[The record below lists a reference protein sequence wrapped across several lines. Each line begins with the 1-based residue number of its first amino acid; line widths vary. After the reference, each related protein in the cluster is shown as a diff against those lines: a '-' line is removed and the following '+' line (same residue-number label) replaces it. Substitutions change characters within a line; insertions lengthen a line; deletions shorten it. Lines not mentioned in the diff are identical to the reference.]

1 MWIARGMAAATVVL
15 WAASYIWSK
24 QLLTW
29 LDPIAAAEARFAV
42 SAVLLLVIALPGGGL
57 VSALRE
63 HWRSYLV
70 LGVVGITA
78 FQLLVLFSLDYT
90 TAVNSA
96 VVMALTP
103 VLTMAG
109 AALVLGDPFG
119 WRAGLGMG
127 IAVAGALLAV
137 LGDGPA
143 GLTGFTLDR
152 GEPIALLAAGCMAFY
167 TVASRRLLPTDVPA
181 MTSTALVIAFGTL
194 FLLPLSVFGE
204 APRREPTL
212 DVMMALVGLSLG
224 ATALGYLFWN
234 RSVSALGVEEPN
246 LYYNFIPVLT
256 MTMASLQGN
265 PPHLEQMIGAALVVA
280 GVMLSMT
287 SARHHSPIRHG

>member
-42 SAVLLLVIALPGGGL
+42 SAVLLLALALPGGGL

-109 AALVLGDPFG
+109 AAVVLGDPFG
-119 WRAGLGMG
+119 WRAGVGMG

-137 LGDGPA
+137 LGDSPA
-143 GLTGFTLDR
+143 GLAGFTLDR
-152 GEPIALLAAGCMAFY
+152 GEPIALAAAGCMAFY

-181 MTSTALVIAFGTL
+181 MTSTALVIVFGTL
-194 FLLPLSVFGE
+194 FLLPLSLFGE
-204 APRREPTL
+204 APRSEPAL
-212 DVMMALVGLSLG
+212 DVVLALIGVSLG
-224 ATALGYLFWN
+224 ATVLGYLFWN
-234 RSVSALGVEEPN
+234 RSVRALGVGEPN

-256 MTMASLQGN
+256 MIMASLQGS
-265 PPHLEQMIGAALVVA
+265 PPHPEQMIGGVLVLA
-280 GVMLSMT
+280 GVTLSM
-287 SARHHSPIRHG
+287 APERHRSPIRHG